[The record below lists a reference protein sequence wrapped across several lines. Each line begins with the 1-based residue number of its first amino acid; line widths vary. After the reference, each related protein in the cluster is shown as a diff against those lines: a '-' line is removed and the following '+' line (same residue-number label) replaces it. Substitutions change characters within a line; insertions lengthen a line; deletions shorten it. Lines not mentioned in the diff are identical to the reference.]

1 MSLTPSHWLSIHGLV
16 SVIAL
21 LVYVTASHVLHQR
34 RHPAA
39 AISWALFMRESLRVP
54 TRFTAWFDLERSSAH
69 RYVPRQP
76 GLWRDIG
83 EGLVL
88 WIAFQL

>member
-1 MSLTPSHWLSIHGLV
+1 MGTANLDGRSLFLNYELMMAFHYTV
-16 SVIAL
+16 DIA
-21 LVYVTASHVLHQR
+21 
-34 RHPAA
+34 
-39 AISWALFMRESLRVP
+39 
-54 TRFTAWFDLERSSAH
+54 RFTAWFDLERSSAH
-69 RYVPRQP
+69 RYVPQQP